1 MFNHKRN
8 KTNAFTHVYIE
19 MISLVM
25 DKCVLKNQFSKSNRI
40 ISGHSSDNYSLF
52 KNNLINVMRKN

>member
-1 MFNHKRN
+1 MLNHKRS

-40 ISGHSSDNYSLF
+40 ISGRSSDNYSF
-52 KNNLINVMRKN
+52 VQK